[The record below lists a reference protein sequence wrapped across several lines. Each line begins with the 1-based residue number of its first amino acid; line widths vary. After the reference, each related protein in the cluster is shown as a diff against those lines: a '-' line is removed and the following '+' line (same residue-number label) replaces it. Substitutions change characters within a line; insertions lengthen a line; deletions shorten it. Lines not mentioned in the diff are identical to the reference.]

1 MIVILRKSASREIAG
16 LPEEYYSRVRIGSFM
31 RLIREVLPELVWV
44 SIVYLLL
51 HDFEFQILKVSK
63 AMAALDDSLDHVI
76 ESFGKTGKGLK
87 PLKLLL
93 GIDVHVLKPACR
105 QAGTWL

>member
-1 MIVILRKSASREIAG
+1 
-16 LPEEYYSRVRIGSFM
+16 
-31 RLIREVLPELVWV
+31 VWV

-93 GIDVHVLKPACR
+93 GIDVHVLKDVAIAPTFRSGIKKSPKIPKGFSPFSQKAFN
-105 QAGTWL
+105 LS